1 MSEPLYSGIETDPDS
16 ATAIV
21 VPAES
26 AHISGNAFSGN
37 GASPRTS
44 GAPAGPGRRDRF
56 PAALARTIVLLN
68 ERVDRAQLLALAEA
82 SAVIAWEFPDL
93 AWRTWLV
100 VDRDPPR
107 IGLQPVAPGAAS
119 LTVTM
124 NSTVLHEAS
133 CGETSLGMAFIKGR
147 LQIRGMNPLFLAKFV
162 KLVDPLLASYRAAL
176 EEVHDS
182 AA

>member
-1 MSEPLYSGIETDPDS
+1 MSDPLYSRIETDPDS
-16 ATAIV
+16 ATVVV
-21 VPAES
+21 VPVEA
-26 AHISGNAFSGN
+26 AHVSGNASAGN
-37 GASPRTS
+37 GISPRTI
-44 GAPAGPGRRDRF
+44 GAPAGLGRRDRF
-56 PAALARTIVLLN
+56 PATLARTIVLLN
-68 ERVDRAQLLALAEA
+68 QCVDRAQLLALAEA

-93 AWRTWLV
+93 AWRAWLV

-107 IGLQPVAPGAAS
+107 ISLQPVAPGAAS
-119 LTVTM
+119 LTVVM

-133 CGETSLGMAFIKGR
+133 CGQTSLGMAFIKGR

>member
-1 MSEPLYSGIETDPDS
+1 MSDPLYSRIEADSDS

-21 VPAES
+21 VPTKS
-26 AHISGNAFSGN
+26 AHANGRGPGGN
-37 GASPRTS
+37 GDAPSPS
-44 GAPAGPGRRDRF
+44 GVAAGTGRRDRF
-56 PAALARTIVLLN
+56 SATLARTIVLLDQ
-68 ERVDRAQLLALAEA
+68 RVERAQLLALADA

-93 AWRTWLV
+93 EWRTWLV

-107 IGLQPVAPGAAS
+107 IGLQPIAPGVAS
-119 LTVTM
+119 LTVVM

-162 KLVDPLLASYRAAL
+162 KLVDPLLASYRIAL